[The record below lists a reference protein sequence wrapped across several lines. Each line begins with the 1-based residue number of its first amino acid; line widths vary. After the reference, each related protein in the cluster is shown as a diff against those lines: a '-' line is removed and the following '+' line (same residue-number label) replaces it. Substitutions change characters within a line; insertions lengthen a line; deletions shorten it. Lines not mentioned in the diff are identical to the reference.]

1 MRDPPPRVAAL
12 PSQRAA
18 ALALLDVVAASR
30 ADAQQYI
37 REHGPAPTPNY
48 ESQFASMYIKEALK
62 DTSISTQMKVDKIK
76 RLKAMTENLECPKA
90 TKDLK
95 KLGYEFGPFAN
106 GAAE

>member
-1 MRDPPPRVAAL
+1 
-12 PSQRAA
+12 
-18 ALALLDVVAASR
+18 
-30 ADAQQYI
+30 
-37 REHGPAPTPNY
+37 
-48 ESQFASMYIKEALK
+48 MYIKEALK